1 VVGAFD
7 LRRASRDEVRASEVT
22 EMKAMTDEHE
32 TRSDYHMAMR
42 DLFRRG
48 VERGRLSLREI
59 RAALPPAHTSTTELE
74 VVLYSLEALGVAV
87 TE

>member
-1 VVGAFD
+1 MKTTID
-7 LRRASRDEVRASEVT
+7 SQEVRSN
-22 EMKAMTDEHE
+22 
-32 TRSDYHMAMR
+32 YHLAMR

-48 VERGRLSLREI
+48 VERGALSLREI
-59 RAALPPAHTSTTELE
+59 RAALPPAHTSPAELE